1 MEIVRRMPRAAPNA
15 DLLYRTARLTEQAAV
30 EALSSQSECEVLRRD
45 SDGEYLALFSN
56 KWRMDIICKKFPD
69 LRFEA
74 MPAGSSV
81 S

>member
-1 MEIVRRMPRAAPNA
+1 M
-15 DLLYRTARLTEQAAV
+15 
-30 EALSSQSECEVLRRD
+30 LRRD